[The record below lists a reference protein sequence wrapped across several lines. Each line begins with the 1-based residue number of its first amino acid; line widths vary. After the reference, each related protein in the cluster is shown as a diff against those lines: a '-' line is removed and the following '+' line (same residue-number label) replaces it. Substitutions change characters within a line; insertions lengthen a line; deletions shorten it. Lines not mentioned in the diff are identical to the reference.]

1 MPSRSGWKK
10 LESGKFPG
18 RNWDHAS
25 PTDSE
30 GERVR
35 TTVAPDTESLTCDL
49 LGWTAFVGCRQST
62 RHSEGLTMR
71 QFRRIALIWL
81 LMVGLCVPTINSQI
95 QKCVVFIGTYTGGGS
110 EGIYSFRFDPAS
122 GEMSPLTLAAATVNP
137 SFLAPDPDG
146 RFLYAVNELDSF
158 QGAPTGAVS
167 AFYINRESG
176 GLKLLQQVSSVGQGP
191 AHLSLDRSGRNLLV
205 ANYGGGNVS
214 VLPIGDDG
222 RLGAHSA
229 FVQNVGS
236 SVNAKRQS
244 GPHAHFIQTT
254 IDNRFALI
262 ADLGLDKVLVYRFD
276 PGAGTLTAA
285 NPGFVR
291 VDPGSGPRHIAFA
304 PSGKFAYLVNEM
316 TSTITVFAYDSVSGA
331 LNARQTVSTLPLDF
345 TGSNSAAE
353 ILVDAGGMFV
363 YVSNR
368 GDNSIGQYSINP
380 DSGTLTAVEWVP
392 SGGNSPRNFAIDP
405 TGRWLFVAN
414 QRSDELRLF
423 RIDPVSGRISPTP
436 RSLKVISP
444 VCVSFV
450 VVK

>member
-1 MPSRSGWKK
+1 MGLLRIF
-10 LESGKFPG
+10 FPF
-18 RNWDHAS
+18 
-25 PTDSE
+25 
-30 GERVR
+30 
-35 TTVAPDTESLTCDL
+35 TVLV
-49 LGWTAFVGCRQST
+49 F
-62 RHSEGLTMR
+62 
-71 QFRRIALIWL
+71 
-81 LMVGLCVPTINSQI
+81 LCFSVAGAQGQPCI
-95 QKCVVFIGTYTGGGS
+95 VYVGTYTGGGS

-122 GEMSPLTLAAATVNP
+122 GETSPLTLAAATVNP

-158 QGAPTGAVS
+158 QGAATGAVS
-167 AFYINRESG
+167 AFAIHRESG

-262 ADLGLDKVLVYRFD
+262 ADLGLDKVLVYLFD

-285 NPGFVR
+285 NPVFYT

-304 PSGKFAYLVNEM
+304 PSGKFVYLVNEM

-353 ILVDAGGMFV
+353 ILVDAGGRFV

-405 TGRWLFVAN
+405 SGRWLFIAN
-414 QRSDELRLF
+414 QRSNELRLF
-423 RIDPVSGRISPTP
+423 QIDPVSGRISPAS
-436 RSLKVISP
+436 RSLTVTSP